1 MRPIQ
6 DVLVSKL
13 WLCTAGARVH
23 QVSLEDSEQH
33 TS

>member
-13 WLCTAGARVH
+13 LLCTAEAHVH
-23 QVSLEDSEQH
+23 QESLEDSEQH
-33 TS
+33 IS